1 MSDLRVLLIAD
12 GFFDDLLISIES
24 ILRNSPSPITVLVN
38 GKQPVGPLANF
49 QNDRVQISEI
59 KQALGWGNAINF
71 LLEASSEK
79 YVVLMDPSTTFTGD
93 AITPVLTRFSEGWSG
108 IGWRGG
114 LVNVGDD
121 WRSIDDKGDGEVD
134 ALFSYFFAFDR
145 QFVINIGG
153 TNPSA
158 KYYRNAD
165 IELSLAMRENGGRLL
180 QLDLPLKQGH
190 HHGYHDV
197 NPSYREKNSK
207 KNYQRILERFRGKD
221 EILSPRR

>member
-1 MSDLRVLLIAD
+1 MNDVRVLLIAD
-12 GFFDDLLISIES
+12 GFFDDLLLSINS
-24 ILRNSPSPITVLVN
+24 ILVNSSAHITVLVN
-38 GKQPVGPLANF
+38 GKQAIGPLANF
-49 QNDRVQISEI
+49 HNDRVQISEI
-59 KQALGWGNAINF
+59 KQALGWGNAIN
-71 LLEASSEK
+71 LLLKSSSEK
-79 YVVLMDPSTTFTGD
+79 YLVVMDPSTTFTGD
-93 AITPVLTRFSEGWSG
+93 AMTPVMAKFSQGWSG

-114 LVNVGDD
+114 LINLDD
-121 WRSIDDKGDGEVD
+121 NWKSVDDKGDGEVD

-153 TNPSA
+153 ANSSA

-180 QLDLPLKQGH
+180 QMDLPLEQGR

-197 NPSYREKNSK
+197 DPSYREKNSK